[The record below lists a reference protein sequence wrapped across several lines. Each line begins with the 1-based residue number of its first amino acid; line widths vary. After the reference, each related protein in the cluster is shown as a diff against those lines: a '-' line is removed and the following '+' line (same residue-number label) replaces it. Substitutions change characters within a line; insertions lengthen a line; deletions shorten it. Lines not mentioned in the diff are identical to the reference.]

1 MKWRVKSLY
10 VNALYV
16 VVVLSSL
23 VAAAAAGYK
32 AGG

>member
-1 MKWRVKSLY
+1 MKWCIKNAYVK
-10 VNALYV
+10 ALYV

-32 AGG
+32 WW